1 MQVKSDR
8 LRKLESELGDL
19 EQWLQLGLVPKK
31 DLEKHVHEIGLI
43 KHRIDEEKER
53 LQMLKENGDQE
64 EFTLPKRAPG
74 ARPAYQET
82 HTISGEISSDDD
94 TYSAGGLDLETESF
108 DAETS
113 SGDETSD
120 GDTKAKDSDD
130 DDEEDPFS
138 DKNRW
143 KRGILE
149 DPDGDNW

>member
-19 EQWLQLGLVPKK
+19 EQWLKLGLVPKK
-31 DLEKHVHEIGLI
+31 DLEKHEHEIGLI
-43 KHRIDEEKER
+43 QDRIREEKER
-53 LQMLKENGDQE
+53 LQILKESGEPE
-64 EFTLPKRAPG
+64 EFTLPKKNQG

-82 HTISGEISSDDD
+82 HTMSGEINTEED
-94 TYSAGGLDLETESF
+94 TYSEGGLDLETESF

-120 GDTKAKDSDD
+120 GESKSKDDD